1 MARQGTVM
9 VGAFHPELT
18 DDAAVHEYFAGMV
31 RAAGG

>member
-1 MARQGTVM
+1 M

>member
-1 MARQGTVM
+1 

-18 DDAAVHEYFAGMV
+18 DEAAVHEYFAGMV